1 MVGATELK
9 ARALFLTGATGLIGG
24 ALLHRF
30 VSHTRAKVYCL
41 VRQMGTEQAPLERLH
56 SRLNGSITP
65 EQLHDRVVPVLG
77 DLRKSNLG
85 IEPRLLASLKRDID
99 IVFHCAATT
108 SFLARKECWDTNV
121 DGLRALINFMKTL
134 NPTPPLF
141 YFGSASA
148 CGARRNVCITE
159 ESYPDPYSDHYVE
172 YTRTKASAEF
182 LLEEEASNVETVI
195 LRPSLVLP
203 DELITQTVARQS
215 IWPLLL
221 MKECRALPL
230 RGDARID
237 VVPLSYVADFTLRIA
252 TEGRR
257 HQVYHLSAGASHA
270 TLWST
275 IMEIVADFCSPS
287 RPISC
292 LTGNKWKA
300 ARHLLSRREIAHIR
314 RIQYF
319 IPFINQNV
327 TFDNIRLLEEFGGPK
342 IDTFSIGR
350 YLPPLLARV
359 GLSEAI
365 DQSKTD

>member
-1 MVGATELK
+1 MVGAPELK

-41 VRQMGTEQAPLERLH
+41 VRQMGAEQAPLERLH
-56 SRLNGSITP
+56 SRLNGSIAP
-65 EQLHDRVVPVLG
+65 KQLHDRVVPVPG

-85 IEPRLLASLKRDID
+85 IEPPLLASLKRDID

-159 ESYPDPYSDHYVE
+159 GSYPDPCSDHYVE

-182 LLEEEASNVETVI
+182 LLQEEASNVETVI

-252 TEGRR
+252 TEGRC
-257 HQVYHLSAGASHA
+257 HQVYHLSAGPSHA
-270 TLWST
+270 PLWST

-300 ARHLLSRREIAHIR
+300 ARHLLSGREIAHLR

-359 GLSEAI
+359 SLSEAI